1 MEGGLTVGGQMPW
14 VVELLHLRGAVEIF
28 QYALVG
34 MVHEASVEMSREALV
49 GMSREV
55 LVGMFQEAVV
65 EMFHEALVG
74 RTREAVVGMVQSLEG
89 AGWEGVGC
97 WLVPLTLRWP
107 SSVSVSSP
115 PPAMEL
121 VQTPSVPEGVA
132 WVSVWV
138 GEEVAQTFQSFL
150 QLPPFLSPG

>member
-14 VVELLHLRGAVEIF
+14 VVELLRLRGAVGIF
-28 QYALVG
+28 KYALVE
-34 MVHEASVEMSREALV
+34 MVHEALVEMSREALV
-49 GMSREV
+49 GM
-55 LVGMFQEAVV
+55 FQEAVV
-65 EMFHEALVG
+65 GMSREAL
-74 RTREAVVGMVQSLEG
+74 VGMVQSLEG

>member
-1 MEGGLTVGGQMPW
+1 MGGQMPW
-14 VVELLHLRGAVEIF
+14 VVELLRLRGAVGIF

-34 MVHEASVEMSREALV
+34 TAHEALV
-49 GMSREV
+49 GMS
-55 LVGMFQEAVV
+55 
-65 EMFHEALVG
+65 HEALVG
-74 RTREAVVGMVQSLEG
+74 MSQEAVVGRTREAVVGKTREAVVGMVQSLEG
-89 AGWEGVGC
+89 PGREGVGC

-132 WVSVWV
+132 WVSVSV
-138 GEEVAQTFQSFL
+138 GEEVARTFQSFL

>member
-1 MEGGLTVGGQMPW
+1 MGGQMPW
-14 VVELLHLRGAVEIF
+14 VVELLRLRGAVGIF

-34 MVHEASVEMSREALV
+34 TAHEALV
-49 GMSREV
+49 GMS
-55 LVGMFQEAVV
+55 QEAVV
-65 EMFHEALVG
+65 G
-74 RTREAVVGMVQSLEG
+74 KTREAVVGMVQSLEG
-89 AGWEGVGC
+89 AGQEGVGC

-132 WVSVWV
+132 WVSVSV
-138 GEEVAQTFQSFL
+138 GEEVARTFQSFL